1 MHIYCITHKNL
12 DFIEKLNLIPS
23 GVGSI
28 SYPQN
33 FIDEKTGNNINQK
46 NPYYGEITFHY
57 WLWKNKLKDFSKNDW
72 FGVCHYRR
80 FFLKNKFSKKIQ
92 NSNNQ
97 QGFFKNELSLNEIKS
112 MIIEKPEN
120 SWKDLDVILC
130 EPIDLRNQKKTKII
144 KKAFRSFIK
153 KPSILFN
160 GKKHNIRLHFEMF
173 HGHKYLDS
181 AINLLPEDDK
191 LDFQNYINHKTSLS
205 PNCMYISN
213 NKEKVEK
220 FYLNLFTWLEN
231 CEKVFGLKKT
241 NDYGTQRI
249 YTFLTERYLPFW
261 FEKYCRVGYSP
272 WIFYDL
278 SK

>member
-1 MHIYCITHKNL
+1 MVKLKELLGLRNMVYTETIKPKNQKRL
-12 DFIEKLNLIPS
+12 
-23 GVGSI
+23 GR
-28 SYPQN
+28 
-33 FIDEKTGNNINQK
+33 KTPLFHNNIQL
-46 NPYYGEITFHY
+46 P
-57 WLWKNKLKDFSKNDW
+57 
-72 FGVCHYRR
+72 
-80 FFLKNKFSKKIQ
+80 
-92 NSNNQ
+92 
-97 QGFFKNELSLNEIKS
+97 
-112 MIIEKPEN
+112 IIEKPEN

-173 HGHKYLDS
+173 HGYKNLDL

>member
-23 GVGSI
+23 GVGSN

-57 WLWKNKLKDFSKNDW
+57 WLWKNKLKDFSRNDW

-80 FFLKNKFSKKIQ
+80 FFLKDKFSKKIQ

-130 EPIDLRNQKKTKII
+130 
-144 KKAFRSFIK
+144 
-153 KPSILFN
+153 
-160 GKKHNIRLHFEMF
+160 
-173 HGHKYLDS
+173 
-181 AINLLPEDDK
+181 
-191 LDFQNYINHKTSLS
+191 
-205 PNCMYISN
+205 
-213 NKEKVEK
+213 
-220 FYLNLFTWLEN
+220 
-231 CEKVFGLKKT
+231 
-241 NDYGTQRI
+241 
-249 YTFLTERYLPFW
+249 
-261 FEKYCRVGYSP
+261 
-272 WIFYDL
+272 
-278 SK
+278 